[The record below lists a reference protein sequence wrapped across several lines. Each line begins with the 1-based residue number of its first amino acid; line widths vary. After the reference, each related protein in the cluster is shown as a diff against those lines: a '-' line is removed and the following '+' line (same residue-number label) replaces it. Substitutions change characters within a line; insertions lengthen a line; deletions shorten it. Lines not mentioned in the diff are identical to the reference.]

1 MKLSHLIFSHIAL
14 TLALL
19 PLSINAQKVDITK
32 GQNIAGQICA
42 ACHAVDGN
50 STGAANPKLASQHAD
65 YLYKQLSNFKVKP
78 GAKEAER
85 QNAVMAGFA
94 NPLSDQDMRDVAA
107 FFQSQKL
114 KPAAGKGD
122 KDSQLLGQKIYRAGI
137 AEKNVPAC
145 AACHG
150 PTGAGVPSQY
160 PRIGG
165 QFGEYTEAQM
175 IAFRQGTRRNGP
187 MMMTIAARMSDQ
199 EIKAVSDYI
208 AALR

>member
-1 MKLSHLIFSHIAL
+1 MKLSKIIFPII
-14 TLALL
+14 TLSLSLL
-19 PLSINAQKVDITK
+19 SLSAQAQKVDITK
-32 GQNIAGQICA
+32 GQNIAGQVCA
-42 ACHAVDGN
+42 ACHGADGN
-50 STGAANPKLASQHAD
+50 STAAANPKLAAQHAD
-65 YLYKQLSNFKVKP
+65 YLYKQLVNFKMKT
-78 GAKEAER
+78 GAKEPER
-85 QNAVMAGFA
+85 SNAVMTGFA
-94 NPLSDQDMRDVAA
+94 NALSEQDMRDVAA

-122 KDSQLLGQKIYRAGI
+122 KNSQLLGQRIYRGGI

-150 PTGAGVPSQY
+150 PTGAGIPSQY
-160 PRIGG
+160 PRIAG

-187 MMMTIAARMSDQ
+187 MMMAIAARMSDQ